1 VTAPVQVF
9 DFRSEPV
16 QLKRG
21 QWAEGIARDPESQRG
36 VVMHSWGTKVGT
48 TIANR
53 RKYGSEAEA
62 LARRALAATYLI
74 SAGVTS
80 TGIPVVVLAHPVERY
95 TFASDAANRD
105 WTPIGVMGLFP
116 AYERN
121 RTLMHSVVTD
131 ALRAAVD
138 TALFIAAAE
147 CLGGREGLDL
157 IAHRQACN
165 QSSDHF
171 ACCTEAVARMVCE
184 SEAVAQGLFI
194 PRPDITLH
202 ELSRP
207 WKPDWRRHIVQ
218 RSPPVTAVLVPDF
231 IPPAEVDDADDL
243 VARFG

>member
-1 VTAPVQVF
+1 VTEPVQVF
-9 DFRSEPV
+9 DFRALPV
-16 QLKRG
+16 QLKRK
-21 QWAEGIARDPESQRG
+21 QWAEGITRDASAQRG
-36 VVMHSWGTKVGT
+36 VVGHSWGTKVGT
-48 TIANR
+48 EIRLR
-53 RKYGSEAEA
+53 RKYGSEAAA
-62 LARRALAATYLI
+62 LAMRSLDASYHI

-80 TGIPVVVLAHPVERY
+80 TGVPVVAMAHPVERY
-95 TFASDAANRD
+95 TYASDAANRE
-105 WTPIGVMGLFP
+105 WTSIGVMGLFP

-138 TALFIAAAE
+138 TALYLAATE
-147 CLGGREGLDL
+147 YLGGREGLDF

-184 SEAVAQGLFI
+184 SSAVAQGLFV
-194 PRPDITLH
+194 PQPDITLH

-218 RSPPVTAVLVPDF
+218 RSPPVTAVVVPEF
-231 IPPAEVDDADDL
+231 TPPAEVDDADDL